1 MRLRAVR
8 WLRGSSAYS
17 PFLVTATLNKQVFAV
32 STATDCKRSLEFE
45 IPVEQVEKTQ
55 DRVTESLKGRVRL
68 PGFRPGKAPVS
79 LIRSR
84 FQSEIRSEVIESL
97 VPQVFRE
104 RVQKEDIKVIGT
116 PDITDLHFEPGEP
129 IRFKAEFE
137 VAPEIELGTYRGLSV
152 KYAEPTVTDEEVD
165 KRLESMRET
174 KAEFV
179 NVDPRPIENGD
190 FVVAHLK
197 SVEGLAE
204 AVDQDNLQ
212 IEVGGADTLPA
223 FSENLLGLQPEE
235 SKEFEITYPEDYGSE
250 ALAGKTVK
258 FQLTPKT
265 IRRKELPNLDDEFA
279 RDLGGDFQ
287 TLDDLKDSVRKA
299 IFSEKQFS
307 AQREAKEGL
316 IDKLVETHEFPVPE
330 AYVDY
335 QVENQTRA
343 RLREMTGQDVD
354 LAKLNLNWAEIKEK
368 QRDKAVRNVKAALLL
383 DKIADTE
390 AIQATQEEIDHE
402 IQHIARHERESV
414 PAVRARLEKEGSL
427 SRVADNLRTEKTLN
441 FLFEQATKEA

>member
-104 RVQKEDIKVIGT
+104 RVQKDDIKVIGT